1 MLDFG
6 FIHPTARVLDP
17 HLSIFLGE
25 EAICVG
31 AHSRLDGLI
40 KIEGGNGVHIGDHVH
55 IASFGHIGAGGGE
68 VIIGD
73 HSGTA
78 SHVVICS
85 GMPDLGYLHICAAD
99 FDDNQHPLRLRT
111 VIGRHVVI
119 FAGAII
125 CAGVTIQDGAVIAAG
140 AVVTRDVPALEIWAG
155 VPAKRIGR
163 RWLEDLQEFVLEQEI
178 LF

>member
-1 MLDFG
+1 MQFGYLD
-6 FIHPTARVLDP
+6 PTAQVLDP
-17 HLSIFLGE
+17 HLSIFLRPDQ
-25 EAICVG
+25 IYVG

-40 KIEGGNGVHIGDHVH
+40 KIEGGDGVRFGDHVH

-85 GMPDLGYLHICAAD
+85 GMPDLSYLHICAAD
-99 FDDNQHPLRLRT
+99 MPDQRHPRRQKT

-125 CAGVTIQDGAVIAAG
+125 CPGVSIADGAVIAAG
-140 AVVTRDVPALEIWAG
+140 AVVTRDVAALEIWAG
-155 VPAKRIGR
+155 VPAKRTGKR
-163 RWLEDLQEFVLEQEI
+163 RLEELQEFILEQEM